1 MSQNTPSS
9 TPAAGAPQPAA
20 PQPSAAQAPTPK
32 MVKASRKTVLFMGLL
47 ALGGILLILWTWRV
61 GPFATATMKTD
72 NAYVRGKMT
81 LLSSQVSGNIVEMAV
96 QDFEQ
101 VEADQLLLRIDD
113 KIYRQRVDQA
123 QAQLHKAQ
131 LQLKNWPQAMAQ
143 NKATENANTAAL
155 ASARAEDRRAQTDF
169 KRIQDLAARGSLSQ
183 RELDQARATAQLSK
197 ANVDKAQAAVQISQE
212 AIKATEV
219 SQAELQTAVEAAQ
232 AQLEQAEID
241 LAHTVIRAPVAGQL
255 GEATPRVGQYVT
267 TGTQLMYV
275 VPSQTWVVANF
286 KETQLRNMRIGQPA
300 TFTVDALGSQV
311 LTGKVQDISPA
322 TGSEF
327 SLLRADNATGN
338 FTKVLHRVPVRI
350 AIVPDQKSLNRL
362 RPGLSVIASVD
373 TSVTPQE
380 DEQ

>member
-1 MSQNTPSS
+1 
-9 TPAAGAPQPAA
+9 
-20 PQPSAAQAPTPK
+20 

-47 ALGGILLILWTWRV
+47 ALCGILLILWTWRV

-81 LLSSQVSGNIVEMAV
+81 LLSSQVSGSIVEMAV
-96 QDFEQ
+96 QDFEH

-123 QAQLHKAQ
+123 KAQLNKAQ
-131 LQLKNWPQAMAQ
+131 LQLKNWPQTLAQ
-143 NKATENANTAAL
+143 NKATENANIAAL

-197 ANVDKAQAAVQISQE
+197 ANVDKAQAGVQISQE
-212 AIKATEV
+212 TIKATEV

-241 LAHTVIRAPVAGQL
+241 LTHTVIRAPVAGQL

-338 FTKVLHRVPVRI
+338 FTKVVQRVPVRI
-350 AIVPDQKSLNRL
+350 AIDPGQTSLDRL

-373 TSVTPQE
+373 TGVNP
-380 DEQ
+380 DEAQP

>member
-1 MSQNTPSS
+1 
-9 TPAAGAPQPAA
+9 
-20 PQPSAAQAPTPK
+20 

-47 ALGGILLILWTWRV
+47 ALCGILLILWTWRV

-81 LLSSQVSGNIVEMAV
+81 LLSSQVSGSIVEMAV
-96 QDFEQ
+96 QDFEH

-123 QAQLHKAQ
+123 KAQLNKAQ
-131 LQLKNWPQAMAQ
+131 LQLKNWPQTLAQ
-143 NKATENANTAAL
+143 NKATENANIAAL

-197 ANVDKAQAAVQISQE
+197 ANVDKAQAGVQISQE
-212 AIKATEV
+212 TIKATEV

-338 FTKVLHRVPVRI
+338 FTKVVQRVPVRI
-350 AIVPDQKSLNRL
+350 AIDPGQTSLDRL

-373 TSVTPQE
+373 TGVNP
-380 DEQ
+380 DEAQP